1 VVLLCKWIFNK
12 VYLLILKWLY
22 FIKCTYVI
30 KWNCTSIFKW
40 FILEGMNHVPWSCKG
55 KIRSWPLDLGM
66 GKVKRHLEGE
76 RSFSNYKRMHWVLC
90 KTQWEE
96 EIERFMRELWGGE
109 ERAARWVH
117 FPREIGRISQG
128 DFLCEVAKF
137 YCCCWRSYYTDP
149 YSPYNKEE
157 GTIFEVV
164 CGHKIRGRLK
174 CFLLLKRSYSSFHTT
189 DYGHAFRGVVQSRE
203 AIQQY
208 NFGTI
213 L

>member
-1 VVLLCKWIFNK
+1 
-12 VYLLILKWLY
+12 
-22 FIKCTYVI
+22 
-30 KWNCTSIFKW
+30 
-40 FILEGMNHVPWSCKG
+40 
-55 KIRSWPLDLGM
+55 
-66 GKVKRHLEGE
+66 
-76 RSFSNYKRMHWVLC
+76 
-90 KTQWEE
+90 
-96 EIERFMRELWGGE
+96 
-109 ERAARWVH
+109 VH
-117 FPREIGRISQG
+117 FPREIGHISQG

-137 YCCCWRSYYTDP
+137 YCFCWRSYCTDP

-164 CGHKIRGRLK
+164 CGHKIRGRLN